1 MTLHLHSPNPERRV
15 EPIKFLVCDDDLN
28 DVDVLKRF
36 LNPFAR
42 SFTVVTT
49 LDGAIEAC
57 KKESFDVMI
66 LDLSLTDSRWQ
77 DTLEA
82 IRTLRGLNQKMRMVV
97 CSGMP
102 VPDLRDQALKYGA
115 DVFLPK
121 DANMYREGGKALLL
135 AVNVAM
141 MHASPD
147 ESFWP
152 RVQALREMVTH
163 FSEQQ

>member
-1 MTLHLHSPNPERRV
+1 V
-15 EPIKFLVCDDDLN
+15 E
-28 DVDVLKRF
+28 VLKRF
-36 LNPFAR
+36 LSPFAR
-42 SFTVVTT
+42 SFTVVET

-57 KKESFDVMI
+57 RKEPFDVMI

-82 IRTLRGLNQKMRMVV
+82 IRTLRGLNSKMRMVV

-102 VPDLRDQALKYGA
+102 VPDLKDQAIKHGA
-115 DVFLPK
+115 DVFLAK
-121 DANMYREGGKALLL
+121 DANMYRDGGKALLL

-147 ESFWP
+147 DSFWP
-152 RVQALREMVTH
+152 RVQALREMTEH